1 MDFVGPQPFAGRVLL
16 LGLGCIG
23 KGVLPLLL
31 RHLQPDPA
39 RVLIVS
45 PENPALQHAASQGFK
60 TLAARIT
67 RRNLHA
73 TLTPRLRPGD
83 LLLNLSVGVDS
94 VPLIALARQQGALY
108 VDTAQEPWADE
119 APMPPALRTNHAR
132 RRAALALGRQPGGP
146 TAVLCHGANPGLV
159 SHFVKQGLLKMA
171 EETGAFR
178 HIPPPESPQAWARC
192 AQALGVRTIH
202 IAERDTQWSAT
213 HRLPGEFVNTWSV
226 RGFIE
231 EALQP
236 AEVGWGTHERRLP
249 RDGHRH
255 RGGSAPGIW
264 LSQPGAATRA
274 LTWTPHIGPTL
285 GFVIT
290 HMEAL
295 TIADW
300 LTVGSPRQP
309 EWRPTVHY
317 AYRPCDD
324 AVLSLHEMA
333 GAGWRVPS
341 LQRHLGDDVVG
352 GTDELG
358 VLIGGPPTG
367 ALWMGSQ
374 LTAAEARNLAPGNTA
389 TTLQVAAGVM
399 AAAVWAAQHPNRGL
413 LEPEDLPHEEILAL
427 ARPYLGTLAAVRT
440 DWTPLQARH
449 TALGRAPEPDD
460 PWQFA
465 NVRV

>member
-1 MDFVGPQPFAGRVLL
+1 MDFVGRQPFAGRVLL

-39 RVLIVS
+39 RLLLIS
-45 PENPALQHAASQGFK
+45 PHSPALQRAAAQGFK

-67 RRNLHA
+67 RRNLH
-73 TLTPRLRPGD
+73 TLLAPRLREGD

-94 VPLIALARQQGALY
+94 VPLIALARQRGALY

-119 APMPPALRTNHAR
+119 APAPPALRTNHAR
-132 RRAALALGRQPGGP
+132 RRAALALGRQPGQP

-159 SHFVKQGLLKMA
+159 SHFVKSGLLKMA
-171 EETGAFR
+171 EQSGTPAGT
-178 HIPPPESPQAWARC
+178 PPPDAAQAWARQ

-236 AEVGWGTHERRLP
+236 SELGWGTHERRLP

-255 RGGSAPGIW
+255 RGTAPGIW
-264 LSQPGAATRA
+264 LSQPGGATRA

-290 HMEAL
+290 HMESL

-300 LTVGSPRQP
+300 LTVGSARRP

-324 AVLSLHEMA
+324 ALLSLHEMA

-358 VLIGGPPTG
+358 VLIGGPSTG

-374 LTAAEARNLAPGNTA
+374 LTAAEARELAPGNTA

-399 AAAVWAAQHPNRGL
+399 AAAVWAARNPDRGL

-449 TALGRAPEPDD
+449 AALGPPPEPDD

-465 NVRV
+465 NIRV

>member
-1 MDFVGPQPFAGRVLL
+1 MSHLTPFAGRVVL

-23 KGVLPLLL
+23 RGVLPLLL
-31 RHLQPDPA
+31 RHLQIEPA
-39 RVLIVS
+39 RMLLIS
-45 PENPALQHAASQGFK
+45 PESPALRHAEAQGYQVLAERI
-60 TLAARIT
+60 TLANL
-67 RRNLHA
+67 RRL
-73 TLTPRLRPGD
+73 LVRRLRPGD

-94 VPLIALARQQGALY
+94 VPLIELARARGAVY
-108 VDTAQEPWADE
+108 VDTAQEPWAD
-119 APMPPALRTNHAR
+119 APALPPAQSTNHAR
-132 RRAALALGRQPGGP
+132 RQAALQLGRRPGSP

-159 SHFVKQGLLKMA
+159 SHFVKEALLHLGRQQGLGLQTPLA
-171 EETGAFR
+171 R
-178 HIPPPESPQAWARC
+178 NDWARL
-192 AQALGVRTIH
+192 ARQLDVRTIH

-231 EALQP
+231 EAMQP
-236 AEVGWGTHERRLP
+236 AELGWGTHERQWP

-255 RGGSAPGIW
+255 DRRAPGLW
-264 LSQPGAATRA
+264 LSQPGATTRA

-290 HMEAL
+290 HMESL

-300 LTVGSPRQP
+300 LTIGPASRPQ
-309 EWRPTVHY
+309 WRPTVHY

-324 AVLSLHEMA
+324 AVLSLHELA
-333 GAGWRVPS
+333 GAGWRMPK
-341 LQRHLGDDVVG
+341 LQRHLADDIVG

-358 VLIGGPPTG
+358 VLIGGPASG
-367 ALWMGSQ
+367 ALWLGSQ
-374 LTAAEARNLAPGNTA
+374 LTAAEAREAAPGNSA

-399 AAAVWAAQHPNRGL
+399 AAAVWATQHPDRGL

-427 ARPYLGTLAAVRT
+427 ARPYLGTLAAFRT
-440 DWTPLQARH
+440 DWTPLDGRGS
-449 TALGRAPEPDD
+449 ALQPAPQPED

-465 NVRV
+465 NVRA

>member
-1 MDFVGPQPFAGRVLL
+1 MQTPAFQGRVVL

-23 KGVLPLLL
+23 RGVLPLLL
-31 RHLQPDPA
+31 RHLPLEPK
-39 RVLIVS
+39 RVLLIS
-45 PENPALQHAASQGFK
+45 PDSPALRQAAAQGHPV
-60 TLAARIT
+60 LPVRLT
-67 RRNLHA
+67 RGNLRGV
-73 TLTPRLRPGD
+73 LGPRLRSGD

-94 VPLIALARQQGALY
+94 VPLIALARERGALY

-119 APMPPALRTNHAR
+119 VDTPVRLRTNQA
-132 RRAALALGRQPGGP
+132 RRAAALRLGRRPGSP

-159 SHFVKQGLLKMA
+159 SHFVKQALLHLAQQQGLKGDVPATRL
-171 EETGAFR
+171 
-178 HIPPPESPQAWARC
+178 SWA
-192 AQALGVRTIH
+192 ALARALQVRTIH

-231 EALQP
+231 EAMQP
-236 AEVGWGTHERRLP
+236 AEIGWGTHERRLP
-249 RDGHRH
+249 PDGHRH
-255 RGGSAPGIW
+255 RGAAPGIW

-295 TIADW
+295 TLSDW
-300 LTVGSPRQP
+300 LTIGPRQRP
-309 EWRPTVHY
+309 QWRPTVHY
-317 AYRPCDD
+317 AYHPCDD
-324 AVLSLHEMA
+324 AVLSLHELA
-333 GAGWRVPS
+333 GAGWRMPT
-341 LQRHLGDDVVG
+341 LQRHLGEDIVG

-358 VLIGGPPTG
+358 VLIGGPKTG
-367 ALWMGSQ
+367 ALWLGSQ
-374 LTAAEARNLAPGNTA
+374 LTASQAREAVAGNSA

-399 AAAVWAAQHPNRGL
+399 AAAVWATRHPDRGL
-413 LEPEDLPHEEILAL
+413 LEPEDLPHEQILAL
-427 ARPYLGTLAAVRT
+427 ARPYLGTVAAVRT
-440 DWTPLQARH
+440 DWTPLEGRGS
-449 TALGRAPEPDD
+449 ALQPPPEPRD